1 MDSRGR
7 VKPRI
12 LFVEDEDSIS
22 EPFTRSLEKAG
33 FEPVNARTSASAL
46 ELFQIKPLA
55 EPARCYRRCYRRL
68 VRRCH
73 WRGGRKY
80 CGRWH
85 SRGVYCRRRC
95 Y

>member
-1 MDSRGR
+1 MRKLVVAFAVVLLALLAAPLAADRAEAAS
-7 VKPRI
+7 VP
-12 LFVEDEDSIS
+12 
-22 EPFTRSLEKAG
+22 P
-33 FEPVNARTSASAL
+33 ASAL